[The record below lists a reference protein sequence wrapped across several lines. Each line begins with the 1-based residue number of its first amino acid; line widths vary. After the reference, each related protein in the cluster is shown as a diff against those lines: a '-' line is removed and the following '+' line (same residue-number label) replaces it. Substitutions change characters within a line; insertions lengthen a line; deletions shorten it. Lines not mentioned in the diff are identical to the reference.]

1 MKQIV
6 HEVARNVIDTYTGEI
21 ISETVS
27 KTFSVKK
34 ESEPFFLTYS
44 KYMSVLFNL
53 NSISAIK
60 LLWKMLEIAQYNT
73 GVVSIT
79 APLKKQILAELD
91 ISVSIYGKAINM
103 LRDAEIISGERGL
116 YIINPKIHWKGD
128 FKTRERLIASKGLR
142 VTIEPNID
150 FDNENAID

>member
-60 LLWKMLEIAQYNT
+60 LL
-73 GVVSIT
+73 
-79 APLKKQILAELD
+79 
-91 ISVSIYGKAINM
+91 
-103 LRDAEIISGERGL
+103 
-116 YIINPKIHWKGD
+116 
-128 FKTRERLIASKGLR
+128 
-142 VTIEPNID
+142 
-150 FDNENAID
+150 

>member
-6 HEVARNVIDTYTGEI
+6 HEVARNVVDTYTGEI

-60 LLWKMLEIAQYNT
+60 LLWKMLEIAQQNT

-116 YIINPKIHWKGD
+116 YTINPKIH
-128 FKTRERLIASKGLR
+128 
-142 VTIEPNID
+142 
-150 FDNENAID
+150 